1 VSGLLGVLSTL
12 QAARSVAPEFAIEGE
27 LGGIEPLE
35 RGHIHETF
43 VSAWRQ
49 GAGTRRYLHQRLNT
63 KVFGDVP
70 GLMRNIER
78 VTRHIAHKLERERGG
93 VSQPRTLTL
102 VPTRTGAVFLA
113 DERGAWRTYE
123 FIEGTRTFD
132 SASGPEQAHEA
143 ARCFGAFQAALID
156 LDPGVLHE
164 TIPDFF
170 SSPHRLRQFH
180 AALRADAHGR
190 AAGCRDEIRFVEA
203 RAGAFGVFAE
213 HERAGRIPPRVVHGD
228 TKLNNV
234 LFDEQGRAAV
244 CIVDLDTC
252 MRGWSLYD
260 FGDLARFTA
269 ATSRED
275 ERDLSRAGIEP
286 ELYRALRA
294 GYLAAAGSF
303 LTGLERE
310 LLPDAAHLVTLTVG
324 TRFLT
329 DFLAG
334 DVYFKTHRPGH
345 NLDRARVQLAMVAE
359 MERRGRE
366 LRAR

>member
-1 VSGLLGVLSTL
+1 MALESAQSLE
-12 QAARSVAPEFAIEGE
+12 AARSVAPEFAIPGE
-27 LGGIEPLE
+27 LAGVERLE

-43 VSAWRQ
+43 VSTWHP
-49 GAGTRRYLHQRLNT
+49 GPRRSLHQRLNT
-63 KVFGDVP
+63 SVFGDVP
-70 GLMRNIER
+70 GLMRNIEH
-78 VTRHIAHKLERERGG
+78 VTRHLAGKLEGAGG
-93 VSQPRTLTL
+93 DVRARTLTL
-102 VPTRTGAVFLA
+102 VPTRAGASFLA

-132 SASGPEQAHEA
+132 RATGPDQAHEA

-156 LDPGVLHE
+156 LAPELLHE

-170 SSPHRLRQFH
+170 SSPHRLRQFR
-180 AALRADAHGR
+180 AALGADAAGR
-190 AAGCRDEIRFVEA
+190 AAGCQPEIRFVEE

-213 HERAGRIPPRVVHGD
+213 HERAGRIPARVVHGD

-234 LFDEQGRAAV
+234 LFDEQGRRAV

-260 FGDLARFTA
+260 FGDLVRFTA

-275 ERDLSRAGIEP
+275 ERDPALFGIDR
-286 ELYRALRA
+286 ELYRALAA
-294 GYLAAAGSF
+294 GYLEAAAGF
-303 LTGLERE
+303 LTELERG
-310 LLPDAAHLVTLTVG
+310 LLFDAARLVTLTVG

-329 DFLAG
+329 DHLAG
-334 DVYFKTHRPGH
+334 DVYFRTRRPEH

-359 MERRGRE
+359 MERRERD